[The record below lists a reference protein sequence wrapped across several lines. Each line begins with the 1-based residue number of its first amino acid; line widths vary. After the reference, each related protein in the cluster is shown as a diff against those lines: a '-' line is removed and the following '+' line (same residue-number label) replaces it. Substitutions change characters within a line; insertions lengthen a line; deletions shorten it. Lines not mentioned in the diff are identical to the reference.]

1 MVIKMLTAEYEQSYI
16 SSFAKIF
23 TILKDEYECMVK
35 QGECENYEIEIK
47 SINDE
52 EIKDYLSICFQKQ
65 NGSLI
70 IVSSKNINEE
80 ITKKVVK
87 DVSLALNISPL
98 ASYIFKDL
106 KDYVIYHFSY
116 VTEKPIIDNKQI
128 IKDLKAREEIEN
140 LNFDININPLTY

>member
-1 MVIKMLTAEYEQSYI
+1 MLTKEYEQGYI

-23 TILKDEYECMVK
+23 AVLKEEYECIIK

-70 IVSSKNINEE
+70 IVSSKNISKEM
-80 ITKKVVK
+80 TKKLVK
-87 DVSLALNISPL
+87 DVSLALGKNPDY
-98 ASYIFKDL
+98 SYQFKDL

-116 VTEKPIIDNKQI
+116 VKENILIDNKRI
-128 IKDLKAREEIEN
+128 IDDLKTKSEIEN
-140 LNFDININPLTY
+140 VNYNIRMLPY

>member
-1 MVIKMLTAEYEQSYI
+1 MLTKEYEQGYI

-23 TILKDEYECMVK
+23 TVLKEEYECLVK

-47 SINDE
+47 SINNE

-80 ITKKVVK
+80 ITKKLVK

-98 ASYIFKDL
+98 ASYNFKDL

-140 LNFDININPLTY
+140 LNFDINPLTY

>member
-1 MVIKMLTAEYEQSYI
+1 MLTAEYEQSYI

>member
-1 MVIKMLTAEYEQSYI
+1 MLTKEYEQGYI

-23 TILKDEYECMVK
+23 TVLKEEYECLVK

-47 SINDE
+47 SINNED
-52 EIKDYLSICFQKQ
+52 IKDYLSICFQKQ

-70 IVSSKNINEE
+70 IASSKNINEE

-87 DVSLALNISPL
+87 DVSLALNESPL
-98 ASYIFKDL
+98 ASYNFKDL

>member
-1 MVIKMLTAEYEQSYI
+1 MLIKEYEQGYI

-23 TILKDEYECMVK
+23 AVLKEEYECIIK

-80 ITKKVVK
+80 ITKKLVK
-87 DVSLALNISPL
+87 DVSLALGENP
-98 ASYIFKDL
+98 AFSYQFKDL

-116 VTEKPIIDNKQI
+116 VKENILIDNKKI
-128 IKDLKAREEIEN
+128 IDDLKTKSEIEN
-140 LNFDININPLTY
+140 VNYNIRMLPY

>member
-1 MVIKMLTAEYEQSYI
+1 MLTAEYEQSYI

-23 TILKDEYECMVK
+23 TILKDEYECMIK

>member
-1 MVIKMLTAEYEQSYI
+1 MVIKILTAEYEQSYI

>member
-1 MVIKMLTAEYEQSYI
+1 MLTKEYEQGYI

-23 TILKDEYECMVK
+23 TVLKEEYECLVK

-47 SINDE
+47 SINNED
-52 EIKDYLSICFQKQ
+52 IKDYLSICFQKQ

-70 IVSSKNINEE
+70 IASSKNINEE

-87 DVSLALNISPL
+87 DVSLDLNESPL
-98 ASYIFKDL
+98 ASYNFKDL

-116 VTEKPIIDNKQI
+116 VKENVLIDNRQI
-128 IKDLKAREEIEN
+128 LNDLKVKDEIEN
-140 LNFDININPLTY
+140 LNFDINPLTY

>member
-1 MVIKMLTAEYEQSYI
+1 MLTAEYEQSYI

-87 DVSLALNISPL
+87 DVSLALNINPL
-98 ASYIFKDL
+98 ASYNFKDL

>member
-1 MVIKMLTAEYEQSYI
+1 MLTKEYEQGYI

-23 TILKDEYECMVK
+23 TVLKEEYECLVK

-70 IVSSKNINEE
+70 IASSKNINEE

-87 DVSLALNISPL
+87 DVSLALNESPL
-98 ASYIFKDL
+98 ASYNFKDL

-116 VTEKPIIDNKQI
+116 VKENVLIDNRQI
-128 IKDLKAREEIEN
+128 LNDLKVKDEIEN
-140 LNFDININPLTY
+140 LNFDINPLTY

>member
-1 MVIKMLTAEYEQSYI
+1 MLTKEYEQGYI

-23 TILKDEYECMVK
+23 TVLKEEYECLVK

-47 SINDE
+47 SINNED
-52 EIKDYLSICFQKQ
+52 IKDYLSICFQKQ

-70 IVSSKNINEE
+70 IASSKNINEE

-87 DVSLALNISPL
+87 DVSLALNESPL
-98 ASYIFKDL
+98 ASYNFKDL

-116 VTEKPIIDNKQI
+116 VKENVLIDNKQI

>member
-1 MVIKMLTAEYEQSYI
+1 MLTKEYEQGYI

-23 TILKDEYECMVK
+23 TVLKEEYECLVK

-47 SINDE
+47 SINNE

-80 ITKKVVK
+80 ITKKLVK

-98 ASYIFKDL
+98 ASYNFKDL

-116 VTEKPIIDNKQI
+116 VKENVLIDNRQI
-128 IKDLKAREEIEN
+128 LNDLKVKDEIEN
-140 LNFDININPLTY
+140 LNFDINPLTY

>member
-1 MVIKMLTAEYEQSYI
+1 MLTKEYEQGYI

-23 TILKDEYECMVK
+23 TVLKEEYECLVK

-47 SINDE
+47 SINNED
-52 EIKDYLSICFQKQ
+52 IKDYLSICFQKQ

-70 IVSSKNINEE
+70 IASSKNINEE

-87 DVSLALNISPL
+87 DVSLALNESPL
-98 ASYIFKDL
+98 ASYNFKDL

-140 LNFDININPLTY
+140 LNFDINPLTY

>member
-1 MVIKMLTAEYEQSYI
+1 MLTKEYEQGYI

-23 TILKDEYECMVK
+23 TVLKEEYECLVK

-47 SINDE
+47 SINNED
-52 EIKDYLSICFQKQ
+52 IKDYLSICFQKQ

-70 IVSSKNINEE
+70 IASSKNINEE

-87 DVSLALNISPL
+87 DVSLALNESPL
-98 ASYIFKDL
+98 ASYNFKDL

-116 VTEKPIIDNKQI
+116 VKENVLIDNRQI
-128 IKDLKAREEIEN
+128 LNDLKVKDEIEN
-140 LNFDININPLTY
+140 LNFDINPLAY

>member
-1 MVIKMLTAEYEQSYI
+1 MLTAEYEQSYI

-23 TILKDEYECMVK
+23 TILKDEYECVVK

-87 DVSLALNISPL
+87 DVSLALNINPL
-98 ASYIFKDL
+98 ASYNFKDL

-128 IKDLKAREEIEN
+128 IKDLKAKEEIEN

>member
-1 MVIKMLTAEYEQSYI
+1 MLTKEYEQGYI

-23 TILKDEYECMVK
+23 TVLKEEYECLVK

-47 SINDE
+47 SINNE

-80 ITKKVVK
+80 IIKKLVK
-87 DVSLALNISPL
+87 DVSIALNISPL
-98 ASYIFKDL
+98 ASYNFKDL
-106 KDYVIYHFSY
+106 RDYVIYHFSY
-116 VTEKPIIDNKQI
+116 VMENVLIDNKKI
-128 IKDLKAREEIEN
+128 INDLKVSNQIEN
-140 LNFDININPLTY
+140 LDFNISINPFIY

>member
-1 MVIKMLTAEYEQSYI
+1 MLTKEYEQGYI

-23 TILKDEYECMVK
+23 AVLKEEYEYIIK

-47 SINDE
+47 SINNE

-70 IVSSKNINEE
+70 IVSSKNISEE
-80 ITKKVVK
+80 ITKKLVK
-87 DVSLALNISPL
+87 DVSLALGENP
-98 ASYIFKDL
+98 AFSYQFKDL

-116 VTEKPIIDNKQI
+116 VKENVLIDNKRI
-128 IKDLKAREEIEN
+128 IDDLKIKNEIEN
-140 LNFDININPLTY
+140 VNYNIKVLPY

>member
-1 MVIKMLTAEYEQSYI
+1 MLTAEYEQSYI

-106 KDYVIYHFSY
+106 KDYVIYQFSY

>member
-1 MVIKMLTAEYEQSYI
+1 MLTKEYEQGYI
-16 SSFAKIF
+16 SAFAKIF
-23 TILKDEYECMVK
+23 TVLKEEYECLVK

-70 IVSSKNINEE
+70 IASSKNINEE

-87 DVSLALNISPL
+87 DVSLALNESPL
-98 ASYIFKDL
+98 ASYNFKDL